1 MAIKEIP
8 TNFRVYYKS
17 MKDTIKPKYKKAVDD
32 YEQGLVDIKALCE
45 DIKLRISFYKETYN
59 IDLLS
64 YKEFNSNSYINGEFY
79 DAAKSLFLNKKK
91 NYLATNPAY
100 TLYKL
105 ARKQKEL
112 HELKH
117 QIDVWEKMLDLTLDE
132 YNKVLQSFYNEV
144 HKRLIIDGYG
154 YVLESPIGWICI
166 NRCKVVQGARKKLNF
181 QETKKNKEKLLAE
194 GKRLWNKEEAEYARS
209 IGADYNGVDYR
220 VYLDSE
226 VCYEIPLIGCRLNTG
241 EKYRLT
247 PTFARRH
254 IKGKTNEQLIAE
266 CDNDLNKICELPIDL
281 KLKLNLC
288 LQADNILY
296 LNFIRNEAQQS
307 AHTPKAN
314 RKNRQ

>member
-17 MKDTIKPKYKKAVDD
+17 MKDAIGPKYEKAVDD
-32 YEQGLVDIKALCE
+32 YEKGLVEERALYD
-45 DIKLRISFYKETYN
+45 DIKLRIQSYKDVYKF
-59 IDLLS
+59 DLMS
-64 YKEFNSNSYINGEFY
+64 YKEFVDNTYINGEFFEV
-79 DAAKSLFLNKKK
+79 AKSLFLNKKK

-100 TLYKL
+100 NIYKL

-112 HELKH
+112 HDIKH
-117 QIDVWEKMLDLTLDE
+117 QIDVYERMLDVTLDQ
-132 YNKVLQSFYNEV
+132 YQKILQAFYNEV

-154 YVLESPIGWICI
+154 YVFENPIGWTCI
-166 NRCKVVQGARKKLNF
+166 NRCKIVEGKRKKLDYNA
-181 QETKKNKEKLLAE
+181 TKKNKEKLLAE
-194 GKRLWNKEEAEYARS
+194 GKRLWNKEEADYARS

-220 VYLDSE
+220 VYLDGE
-226 VCYEIPLIGCRLNTG
+226 VCYEMPLIGCRLNTG

-266 CDNDLNKICELPIDL
+266 CDNDLNKICELPIDIR
-281 KLKLNLC
+281 LKLNLC
-288 LQADNILY
+288 LQTDSILY

-314 RKNRQ
+314 RKNR